1 MKESQLNRSSKYF
14 VTKEVEVRIFFF
26 LAVIDVPELSLF
38 TARLRKCSIFAIL
51 TGRYLTHAFRTLSS
65 F

>member
-14 VTKEVEVRIFFF
+14 VTKEVEVRIFF